1 MAIMNF
7 MIALF
12 CGGAVLLGV
21 IVLYNL
27 GTMSYT
33 ERYRE
38 MATLKVL
45 GFRDKRIGL
54 LLIQQNLA
62 LTVIGIIIGLPAGYY
77 LLRELIVL
85 LASEYE
91 LSLVISPLSYFITVV
106 ITVGMSLLVGLL
118 ISRKNKKIDMV
129 EALKA
134 AD

>member
-1 MAIMNF
+1 MNF
-7 MIALF
+7 MIALL

-62 LTVIGIIIGLPAGYY
+62 LTVIGIIIGLPAGYF

>member
-1 MAIMNF
+1 MNF
-7 MIALF
+7 MIALL